1 MAPEMQ
7 QGVHAHWRSQLD
19 NLCGLSLEATQVQ
32 AKLSMMRGLL
42 QNFIKCASGQPTCD
56 MWTLNTHS
64 CKHTT
69 QRNDLAQALD
79 FTLCLN
85 CGVVTEC
92 AGSATRTGTDQPRL
106 LGQTGAGTY
115 YGKPFSSHQVRLE
128 VDPLAG
134 WHCTALSKQG
144 PTVEPPVSRPTDVPK
159 GRSRAYSGAPSTGHR
174 GAGP

>member
-1 MAPEMQ
+1 
-7 QGVHAHWRSQLD
+7 
-19 NLCGLSLEATQVQ
+19 
-32 AKLSMMRGLL
+32 
-42 QNFIKCASGQPTCD
+42 

-79 FTLCLN
+79 FTFCLN

-92 AGSATRTGTDQPRL
+92 AGSATRTGTDHPRL

-115 YGKPFSSHQVRLE
+115 YGKPFGSHQVRLE

-144 PTVEPPVSRPTDVPK
+144 PTVEPSVSRATDVPEGVHGPTADSVHRPL
-159 GRSRAYSGAPSTGHR
+159 GRRSVVHESCCNSHTVDD
-174 GAGP
+174 

>member
-1 MAPEMQ
+1 MQ

-115 YGKPFSSHQVRLE
+115 NGKPFVSHQVRLE
-128 VDPLAG
+128 V
-134 WHCTALSKQG
+134 
-144 PTVEPPVSRPTDVPK
+144 EPPCRLALHSAEQAGPD
-159 GRSRAYSGAPSTGHR
+159 R
-174 GAGP
+174 GAISVSTH